1 MLKVT
6 VISPKRTIFEGE
18 ARSVSLPGQEGEFEV
33 LEFHKAIISLL
44 KQGEIV
50 IDGLKALV
58 ITKGIVRVHKDE
70 LVALV
75 EE

>member
-18 ARSVSLPGQEGEFEV
+18 AKSVFLPGQEGEFEI
-33 LEFHKAIISLL
+33 LEFHKPIISLL
-44 KQGEIV
+44 RQGDII
-50 IDGLKALV
+50 IDGVKSLV
-58 ITKGIVRVHKDE
+58 ITKGAVRLYKDE
-70 LVALV
+70 VVALV

>member
-6 VISPKRTIFEGE
+6 IINPKRTIFEGE
-18 ARSVSLPGQEGEFEV
+18 AKSVFLPGQEGEFEV
-33 LEFHKAIISLL
+33 LEFHKSIISLL
-44 KQGEIV
+44 RQGEII
-50 IDGLKALV
+50 IDGINSVV
-58 ITKGIVRVHKDE
+58 ISKGVMRLYRNE